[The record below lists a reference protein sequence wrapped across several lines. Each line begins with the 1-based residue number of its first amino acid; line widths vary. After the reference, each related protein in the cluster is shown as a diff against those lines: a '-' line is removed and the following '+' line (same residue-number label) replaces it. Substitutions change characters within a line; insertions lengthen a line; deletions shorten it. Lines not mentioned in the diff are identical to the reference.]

1 MSPFAASLEEL
12 QEGFRYFGVPTDAPG
27 FCDHP
32 AFLELEQRNP
42 EILNLYAAFVAKRH
56 YTQEY
61 LDRAVAVISRAS
73 GLLHRELVRHGRL
86 GACVDISGILSRL
99 LDREQIW
106 NCGIKGSL
114 TITFPLESGVEPRYF
129 WSCDHGQFTAGHAWL
144 FAPPFT
150 VVDISVRQQPYDVQ
164 EASYIPDTVL
174 STDTHPVE
182 VSVEDIVSP
191 SARAEMLQQ
200 GIPPQHHL
208 EAGARYIPGIFQAFT
223 PIVVSGLNG
232 ASLKYSP
239 VAVHA
244 SDGTFEEMRNM
255 DFDGLSPWEL
265 YVQRIQPH
273 LRAACTGRL
282 PWTLAIV

>member
-1 MSPFAASLEEL
+1 MSPFAVSLNEL
-12 QEGFRYFGVPTDAPG
+12 QDGFRHFGVPTDAPG

-32 AFLELEQRNP
+32 AFLALEQRNP
-42 EILNLYAAFVAKRH
+42 ELLNLYAAFVAKRH
-56 YTQEY
+56 YTREY
-61 LDRAVAVISRAS
+61 LDHAAVVISRAS
-73 GLLHRELVRHGRL
+73 NLLHRELVRHGRL
-86 GACVDISGILSRL
+86 GACVDISGILSRI

-114 TITFPLESGVEPRYF
+114 TITFPLNSGLEPRYF

-150 VVDISVRQQPYDVQ
+150 VVDISVKQQPYEGPED
-164 EASYIPDTVL
+164 SYVPDTVL
-174 STDTHPVE
+174 SMDTQPVE

-191 SARAEMLQQ
+191 SARAEMQQQ
-200 GIPPQHHL
+200 GIRPRRHL
-208 EAGARYIPGIFQAFT
+208 EVGARYIPGIFQAIT
-223 PIVVSGLNG
+223 PIAVPGLMG

-255 DFDGLSPWEL
+255 DFDGLSPWEV
-265 YVQRIQPH
+265 YVQRIQPF
-273 LRAACTGRL
+273 LRADA
-282 PWTLAIV
+282 